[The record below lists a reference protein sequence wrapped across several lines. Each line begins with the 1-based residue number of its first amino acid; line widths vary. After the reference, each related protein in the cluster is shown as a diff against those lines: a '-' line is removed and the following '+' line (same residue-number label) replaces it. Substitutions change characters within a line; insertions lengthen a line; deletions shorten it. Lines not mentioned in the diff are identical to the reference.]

1 MDWTNKVDS
10 AKRQIDKYG
19 AAMYLVTSI
28 GGSYSAT
35 ADSISS
41 TTTTYSILAVITNP
55 TVQRGNGEW
64 GKSDRVRLL
73 VAAKGLPT
81 NLDELEYKVVYGATV
96 WNPEVTASIKP
107 GGVPILF
114 IIDMK

>member
-1 MDWTNKVDS
+1 MDWSNKIDS

-19 AAMYLVTSI
+19 AAMYLVTSV

-35 ADSISS
+35 ADTIASA
-41 TTTTYSILAVITNP
+41 TVTTYSILAVITNP

-73 VAAKGLPT
+73 VAAKGLPIG
-81 NLDELEYKVVYGATV
+81 LDELEYKVIY
-96 WNPEVTASIKP
+96 
-107 GGVPILF
+107 
-114 IIDMK
+114 